1 MVLRTN
7 TMYSIPIMNETRIC
21 IMRDSRVYNRTLKDY
36 LSLHGRP
43 LYDTMLKDLAPSKEL
58 LKGYKEGDIS
68 WEQYSLIFDKEVLL
82 PQSELIQDLA
92 QRALSEDITLLC
104 SEKTPDNCH
113 RRLIAEECK
122 RYQPNLEIVIK

>member
-1 MVLRTN
+1 
-7 TMYSIPIMNETRIC
+7 
-21 IMRDSRVYNRTLKDY
+21 
-36 LSLHGRP
+36 
-43 LYDTMLKDLAPSKEL
+43 MLKDLAPSKEL